1 MVPVFYFEKT
11 SDSRFRSCHIGVLI
25 NIRKG
30 KRKELKMKSYILRS
44 ATYNTVEQGW
54 SERGCWEDLPVE
66 KLEVSIEWTD
76 DDGEERSDSE
86 SMTISEGWDY
96 TDSTDYERLGK
107 ELCERS
113 GFEYDENN
121 WAD

>member
-1 MVPVFYFEKT
+1 
-11 SDSRFRSCHIGVLI
+11 
-25 NIRKG
+25 
-30 KRKELKMKSYILRS
+30 MKPYTLRS

-54 SERGCWEDLPVE
+54 SERGYWEDHPVE
-66 KLEVSIEWTD
+66 KLEVSLEWAD

-86 SMTISEGWDY
+86 SMTISDGWDH
-96 TDSTDYERLGK
+96 TDPTDYERLGK
-107 ELCERS
+107 ELCERN